1 MRDRLLKIM
10 IAGLLGTLLLILPA
24 TGQQPDNKD
33 GDRKE
38 KTGASTGGGPAGSV
52 LSFYKNRISSFDG
65 NRCPM
70 YPTCSAYSGQA
81 FKKHG
86 FFLGWIMTCDRLM
99 RCGRDELSLAPR
111 IIVDGRIRCHDPLE
125 ANDFWWTE

>member
-1 MRDRLLKIM
+1 MFKIVVV
-10 IAGLLGTLLLILPA
+10 GLLGTILLIYPA
-24 TGQQPDNKD
+24 VGQQLDDQAGERKD
-33 GDRKE
+33 KNRV
-38 KTGASTGGGPAGSV
+38 STGGSLAGFV

-81 FKKHG
+81 FQKHG

-99 RCGRDELSLAPR
+99 RCGRDELLRAPR